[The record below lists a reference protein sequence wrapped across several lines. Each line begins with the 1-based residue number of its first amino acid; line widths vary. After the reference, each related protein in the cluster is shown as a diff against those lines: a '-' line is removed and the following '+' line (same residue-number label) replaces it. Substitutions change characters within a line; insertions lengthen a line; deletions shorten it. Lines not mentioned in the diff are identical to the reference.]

1 MPSSSRAPG
10 TARPDSDV
18 DLQIIAPDVW
28 LAEHDRKRLEAAGA
42 RVDDHR
48 SLEPFSSFALQF
60 RCSADPEPMDLDR
73 ARWLRRAEALLDH
86 GALILGT
93 GDGRVDGGKPGIRLG
108 ALTTD
113 GSMGGLPQNR
123 RIPLRSDA

>member
-1 MPSSSRAPG
+1 MPSSSRARG

-18 DLQIIAPDVW
+18 DLQIIAPDAW

-42 RVDDHR
+42 RVDYHR
-48 SLEPFSSFALQF
+48 SLEPFTSFALQF
-60 RCSADPEPMDLDR
+60 RCSADAEPIDLDR

-113 GSMGGLPQNR
+113 GIHGWSPPESEDPAQ
-123 RIPLRSDA
+123 I